1 MRQERQLKKD
11 MFKSFYREQYVFWR
25 WAAWGITEW
34 WDMTGAR
41 NSPPGME
48 MWGECRTKK
57 YQRILCDIWTYLGVL
72 KNWGTWWLELRLPT
86 HMQFGKSWFL
96 RAGERE
102 HLWETPVIV
111 LIVLWVKGRH
121 VMSWVFLKSAKPVSW
136 CGEGALRALV
146 GGWTTKLQAFAPP
159 SDSSP
164 LNQCVIPTSL
174 RSLLPRNW
182 Y

>member
-72 KNWGTWWLELRLPT
+72 KKLGNMMIGIEVTNPHAVWKKLVSKSWWKGTFMGNPSYSIDSIVGKRQACDVVGLPKVSQASVLVWWGGSSGSCWWL
-86 HMQFGKSWFL
+86 
-96 RAGERE
+96 
-102 HLWETPVIV
+102 
-111 LIVLWVKGRH
+111 
-121 VMSWVFLKSAKPVSW
+121 
-136 CGEGALRALV
+136 
-146 GGWTTKLQAFAPP
+146 
-159 SDSSP
+159 
-164 LNQCVIPTSL
+164 N
-174 RSLLPRNW
+174 